1 MKKPDEIDIQEAES
15 QWELAKSIRVHT
27 ELQQP
32 AVISK
37 ITEMEIRD
45 KQEVAEMGK
54 RQSGKNILIL
64 WDALKQIKQQDPDCI
79 WCFMG
84 DFNNIR
90 HHSEREGISPRGAE
104 ASIIND
110 FNAWIAISTG
120 LAWDFFWRATPEVLV
135 FILIQYHLYCFD
147 YLNNII
153 YFMPSKKKKEIPNRT
168 KGKVI

>member
-1 MKKPDEIDIQEAES
+1 
-15 QWELAKSIRVHT
+15 
-27 ELQQP
+27 
-32 AVISK
+32 
-37 ITEMEIRD
+37 MEIRD

-110 FNAWIAISTG
+110 FNEWIAFSTG
-120 LAWDFFWRATPEVLV
+120 KRRAEPNGYTTRSA
-135 FILIQYHLYCFD
+135 
-147 YLNNII
+147 YLLMQGEATEENSDQNL
-153 YFMPSKKKKEIPNRT
+153 MDTQLSKQHYLHSKP
-168 KGKVI
+168 

>member
-1 MKKPDEIDIQEAES
+1 
-15 QWELAKSIRVHT
+15 
-27 ELQQP
+27 
-32 AVISK
+32 
-37 ITEMEIRD
+37 
-45 KQEVAEMGK
+45 MGK

-110 FNAWIAISTG
+110 FNEWIVFSTG
-120 LAWDFFWRATPEVLV
+120 LAWDFFWRAAPEVLV
-135 FILIQYHLYCFD
+135 FLLIQYHLYYFD

-168 KGKVI
+168 RKFPTSKTCYKWIKTEHQYLQ

>member
-1 MKKPDEIDIQEAES
+1 
-15 QWELAKSIRVHT
+15 
-27 ELQQP
+27 
-32 AVISK
+32 
-37 ITEMEIRD
+37 MEIRD

-64 WDALKQIKQQDPDCI
+64 WDALKQIKQQDLDCI

-110 FNAWIAISTG
+110 FNEWIAFSTG
-120 LAWDFFWRATPEVLV
+120 LAWISFGGQHQRCLYFF
-135 FILIQYHLYCFD
+135 
-147 YLNNII
+147 
-153 YFMPSKKKKEIPNRT
+153 
-168 KGKVI
+168 

>member
-1 MKKPDEIDIQEAES
+1 
-15 QWELAKSIRVHT
+15 
-27 ELQQP
+27 
-32 AVISK
+32 
-37 ITEMEIRD
+37 MEIRD

-90 HHSEREGISPRGAE
+90 HHSEREGISPRVAE

-110 FNAWIAISTG
+110 FNEWIAFSTG

-135 FILIQYHLYCFD
+135 FLLIQSQAL
-147 YLNNII
+147 
-153 YFMPSKKKKEIPNRT
+153 
-168 KGKVI
+168 

>member
-1 MKKPDEIDIQEAES
+1 
-15 QWELAKSIRVHT
+15 
-27 ELQQP
+27 
-32 AVISK
+32 
-37 ITEMEIRD
+37 
-45 KQEVAEMGK
+45 MGK

-110 FNAWIAISTG
+110 FNEWIAFSTG

-135 FILIQYHLYCFD
+135 FLLIQYHLYCFD

-153 YFMPSKKKKEIPNRT
+153 YFMPSKKKRKYLIGEREKSSEHIIYITTDFCCAKKKKTIQEQKMLFKKLRQLPDF
-168 KGKVI
+168 

>member
-1 MKKPDEIDIQEAES
+1 
-15 QWELAKSIRVHT
+15 
-27 ELQQP
+27 
-32 AVISK
+32 
-37 ITEMEIRD
+37 MEIRD

-110 FNAWIAISTG
+110 FNEWIAFSTG

-135 FILIQYHLYCFD
+135 FLLIQYHLYCFD

-153 YFMPSKKKKEIPNRT
+153 YFMPSKKKKKEIPNRT

>member
-1 MKKPDEIDIQEAES
+1 
-15 QWELAKSIRVHT
+15 
-27 ELQQP
+27 
-32 AVISK
+32 
-37 ITEMEIRD
+37 MEIRD
-45 KQEVAEMGK
+45 KQEVVEMGK

-110 FNAWIAISTG
+110 FNEWIAFSTG

-135 FILIQYHLYCFD
+135 FLLIQYHLYYFD

-153 YFMPSKKKKEIPNRT
+153 YFMPSKKKKKEIPNRT